1 MHKNKIN
8 GKVYIGQTGID
19 PKIRWGANGGGY
31 TDDTYFVKSIRKY
44 GWKNFE
50 HIILETDLTLDDANV
65 LEEYYIQ
72 KYKALD
78 HNYGYNLKHG
88 GSMGGHTEETKK
100 KISIAHKGVPAKEE
114 TKRHLSEI
122 QKGKH
127 HSPRTEFKKGNI
139 PWTKGKKLPQYMVE
153 KIRERSKGNKYNF
166 GHKWTEE
173 QKKRQSERIKL
184 TFTPERLKKMSD
196 AMKGHIPWNKGKKM
210 SDVMKGYIPWN
221 KGKKMKIEQ
230 YEKRKETMFKKG
242 MKPRVVMPVFCIEL
256 NKTFSSIKEAAK
268 ELNLKSSNICHC
280 CKGRLHKTGGYHFKY
295 ALEGEVK

>member
-1 MHKNKIN
+1 MSDRKYTIYMHKNKKN

-19 PKIRWGANGGGY
+19 PKIRWGANGRGY
-31 TDDTYFVKSIRKY
+31 TDETYFVKAIRKY

-88 GSMGGHTEETKK
+88 GSLGGHTEETKR
-100 KISIAHKGVPAKEE
+100 KISLAQKGVPEKEE

-127 HSPRTEFKKGNI
+127 RSPKTEFKKGNI
-139 PWTKGKKLPQYMVE
+139 PWTKGKKLPQYM
-153 KIRERSKGNKYNF
+153 IDGMRERAKGNKYNL

-173 QKKRQSERIKL
+173 QKKKHSERMKS
-184 TFTPERLKKMSD
+184 TFTQERLKQMSM

-210 SDVMKGYIPWN
+210 TG
-221 KGKKMKIEQ
+221 EQ
-230 YEKRKETMFKKG
+230 
-242 MKPRVVMPVFCIEL
+242 
-256 NKTFSSIKEAAK
+256 
-268 ELNLKSSNICHC
+268 
-280 CKGRLHKTGGYHFKY
+280 
-295 ALEGEVK
+295 

>member
-1 MHKNKIN
+1 MTDRKYTIYMHKNKIN

-19 PKIRWGANGGGY
+19 PKIRWGANGRGY
-31 TDDTYFVKSIRKY
+31 TDDTYFAKAIRKY

-88 GSMGGHTEETKK
+88 GSMGGHTEETK
-100 KISIAHKGVPAKEE
+100 
-114 TKRHLSEI
+114 RHLSEI

-166 GHKWTEE
+166 GHKWTDE
-173 QKKRQSERIKL
+173 QKKIQSERIKL

-196 AMKGHIPWNKGKKM
+196 AMKG
-210 SDVMKGYIPWN
+210 YIPWN

-230 YEKRKETMFKKG
+230 YEKCKETMFKKG

-268 ELNLKSSNICHC
+268 ELNLKSANICHC
-280 CKGRLHKTGGYHFKY
+280 CKGRLHKTGGYHFRY
-295 ALEGEVK
+295 FIEGDVK